1 MKNILPIIVL
11 MGLAGIAQAQQET
24 SVRLDGKIYPAII
37 DECGDTVIVA
47 SLDRVSVSAPRAFDT
62 DEEYRQYMRY
72 RRAAVKVYPYAVE
85 AIKTYREV
93 NAETEDMKRKRKQRK
108 YIRQTQKDLKE
119 DFADKLKKL
128 TKTQGFVLT
137 KMIERELDVPMHEL
151 IKEMRG
157 GLTATYWSTVGWLW
171 GYKLKDGYVE
181 GDDRILDMVLDDF
194 DISYELPTTQNPK
207 TK

>member
-47 SLDRVSVSAPRAFDT
+47 SLDRVSVSAPRTFDT

>member
-47 SLDRVSVSAPRAFDT
+47 SLDRVSVSAPRTFDT

-93 NAETEDMKRKRKQRK
+93 NPETEDMKRKRKQRK

-119 DFADKLKKL
+119 DFADRLKKL

>member
-1 MKNILPIIVL
+1 MKKILPIIIWMSMV
-11 MGLAGIAQAQQET
+11 GVAQAQQET

-47 SLDRVSVSAPRAFDT
+47 SLDRVSVSSPRAFET
-62 DEEYRQYMRY
+62 DEEYKKYMRY

-93 NAETEDMKRKRKQRK
+93 NAETEEMKKKRKQRK
-108 YIRQTQKDLKE
+108 YIRHTQKDLKD
-119 DFADKLKKL
+119 DFSEQLKKL

-137 KMIERELDVPMHEL
+137 KMIERELDVPMHDL
-151 IKEMRG
+151 IKDLRG
-157 GLTATYWSTVGWLW
+157 GMTATYWSTMGWLW
-171 GYKLKDGYVE
+171 GYKLKEGYAE

-194 DISYELPTTQNPK
+194 DISYELPERKEKK

>member
-1 MKNILPIIVL
+1 MKKLLPIIVL
-11 MGLAGIAQAQQET
+11 MGLAGVARAQEET

-47 SLDRVSVSAPRAFDT
+47 SLDRVSVSSPRAFET

-93 NAETEDMKRKRKQRK
+93 NAETEDMKKKRKQRK

-119 DFADKLKKL
+119 DFSEQLKKL

-137 KMIERELDVPMHEL
+137 KMIERELDVPTHDL

-194 DISYELPTTQNPK
+194 DISYELPTTQNSK